1 MATLAI
7 APNSNG
13 WLDVQDVSEHVS
25 ETDGESTGESV
36 HLGGAELEP
45 QPISIKELLAQLD
58 GVFPMD
64 QAVVEGTFHLPDRDS

>member
-13 WLDVQDVSEHVS
+13 WLDIQDVSEHVP
-25 ETDGESTGESV
+25 ETDGESVGDSI
-36 HLGGAELEP
+36 HLRGAEIEP

-64 QAVVEGTFHLPDRDS
+64 QAVVECTFHLPYRDS